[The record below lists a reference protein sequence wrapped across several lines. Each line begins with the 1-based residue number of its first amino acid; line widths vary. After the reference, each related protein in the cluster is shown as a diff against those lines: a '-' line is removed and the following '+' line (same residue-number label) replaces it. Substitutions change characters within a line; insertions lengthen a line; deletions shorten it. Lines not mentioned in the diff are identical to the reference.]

1 MSLKNFNIRN
11 WVLFFI
17 IIVTVAFRF
26 VHLGDQSS
34 WANFTPVGAA
44 ALFGGT
50 YFKDRWKAYLV
61 PLLVL
66 FASDIFVTHSYTGE
80 WTLFYGGFQWVYL
93 SFAIMVFIGSLIKKV
108 NVGSVFLASVAG
120 VFVHWIITDIQP
132 WLSGTMYNKDITG
145 YYQSLV
151 AAIPFERNLLFGNL
165 IFGAILYGGFELA
178 KYKFTILRL
187 KPVAVVSN

>member
-17 IIVTVAFRF
+17 IIAVTATRF
-26 VHLGDQSS
+26 IPLNGNIN
-34 WANFTPVGAA
+34 WFNFTPVGAI
-44 ALFGGT
+44 ALFSGT
-50 YFKDRWKAYLV
+50 YFKERWKAYLV

-66 FASDIFVTHSYTGE
+66 FVSDIFINHAYTGS
-80 WTLFYGGFQWVYL
+80 WTLFYGGFQWVYI

-108 NVGSVFLASVAG
+108 NVATVFLASIAG
-120 VFVHWIITDIQP
+120 VFVHWIITDIEP
-132 WLSGTMYNKDITG
+132 WLYGTVYNKDITG

-151 AAIPFERNLLFGNL
+151 AAIPFERNLLLGNL

-178 KYKFTILRL
+178 KSKFTVL
-187 KPVAVVSN
+187 KSNKELAY